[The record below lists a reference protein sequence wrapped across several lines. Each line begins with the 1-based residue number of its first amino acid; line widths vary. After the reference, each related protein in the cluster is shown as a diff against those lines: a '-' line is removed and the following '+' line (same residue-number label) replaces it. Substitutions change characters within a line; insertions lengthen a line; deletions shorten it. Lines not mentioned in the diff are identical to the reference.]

1 MAARLSAGRPGD
13 LDWDRSGFTNPAGA
27 FVPNMLNQRTF
38 VPADLPPSLDYDRET
53 IALLSGA
60 ESKVGE
66 LRGKADAMPGPHV
79 FARAYL
85 KMEAV
90 SSSRIEG
97 TSASL
102 EDLNLCEATG
112 GAGGG
117 DARLGEVISCAS
129 ALEGALAKLEGGRR
143 IDPGLIR
150 EAHRILMSGVR
161 GWVKSPGQFRDGQ
174 NWIGKGGRIIYMPP
188 DARFVPGLLDNLCSF
203 IRTDTS
209 IASALVQ
216 CAVAHYQFEAIHPFF
231 DGNGRVGRMLLALML
246 HEKGAMPLPLLHLSA
261 HFEEHLGE
269 YYGGL
274 LSVSRTGSWNEW
286 ITFFL
291 RAFEERADQT
301 IKSIRRLASI
311 RSRYADTLKK
321 RNARGRTIHLME
333 HLFANPYV
341 TIPAARNI
349 LNASYPGAKSSV
361 EALVQAGILKRADIP
376 HRSKVFLAEEIGDSL
391 A

>member
-1 MAARLSAGRPGD
+1 MAARLSAGKPGD
-13 LDWDRSGFTNPAGA
+13 LDWDRSGFTDPAGA

-53 IALLSGA
+53 IELLCRA

-85 KMEAV
+85 KTEAV

-102 EDLNLCEATG
+102 EDLNLHEATG
-112 GAGGG
+112 GAGG

-129 ALEGALAKLEGGRR
+129 ALDDALGKLEGGRR

-174 NWIGKGGRIIYMPP
+174 NWIGKGGRIVYMPP
-188 DARFVPGLLDNLCSF
+188 DARFVPGLVDNLCGF
-203 IRTDTS
+203 TRIGGPV
-209 IASALVQ
+209 ASVLVQ

-261 HFEEHLGE
+261 YFEEHLGE

-286 ITFFL
+286 IAFFL
-291 RAFEERADQT
+291 RAFEERADRT
-301 IKSIRRLASI
+301 IKGVQRLASI
-311 RSRYADTLKK
+311 RGRYAGTLKK
-321 RNARGRTIHLME
+321 RNARGRAMSLME
-333 HLFANPYV
+333 SLFANPYV
-341 TIPAARNI
+341 TIPAARGV
-349 LNASYPGAKSSV
+349 LNSSYPGAKSAV
-361 EALVQAGILKRADIP
+361 EALVQAGILKRADIQR
-376 HRSKVFLAEEIGDSL
+376 RSKVFVAEEIEDCP